1 MPIEVPDDYIQG
13 ADPTGFME
21 EGNFP
26 PPTKSLTEQQMDR
39 LLNPDVPNK
48 PHLDRY
54 WAFVGKAA
62 RHMELTN
69 IPSPKEMQ
77 QLEDMA
83 TDIRRVAMWDAE
95 EYFEE
100 RQMTF
105 FTRLML
111 YKSAGWTRNSRERDA
126 LNESRLTSEVR
137 DNRNPPPKEH
147 GGFLSFLGGKK

>member
-1 MPIEVPDDYIQG
+1 MPFDIPDEFLQEGEMPEI
-13 ADPTGFME
+13 PM
-21 EGNFP
+21 EGNYP
-26 PPTKSLTEQQMDR
+26 PPMKSLTEQQMDR
-39 LLNPDVPNK
+39 LLNPDVPK
-48 PHLDRY
+48 RAHLDRY
-54 WAFVGKAA
+54 WSFVGDAA

-69 IPSPKEMQ
+69 IPDRETMQ
-77 QLEDMA
+77 KLEDMA

-95 EYFEE
+95 KYFEE

-111 YKSAGWTRNSRERDA
+111 LKSAGWTKNSRERDA
-126 LNESRLTSEVR
+126 LNESRLTNEMR